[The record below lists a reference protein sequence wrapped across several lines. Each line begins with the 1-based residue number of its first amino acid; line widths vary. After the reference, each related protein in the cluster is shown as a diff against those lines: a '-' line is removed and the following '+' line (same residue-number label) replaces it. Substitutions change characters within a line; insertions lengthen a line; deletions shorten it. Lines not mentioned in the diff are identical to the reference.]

1 MIEKREH
8 RSFVYSFDL
17 KEVLPYI
24 DRLPDNVQAN
34 IESNI
39 VDVIYESFVVPGD
52 QDYLTARLL
61 AQKGLQRAFYWAA
74 AQSIEK
80 YLKAFLLLNGFSDD
94 KKKKIIGGHSIK
106 ALFGKSA
113 SIDCALSNINL
124 TPHADINIDRVTSN
138 HLRSFTIDNF
148 IEDIEIHGSADNRY
162 NSFGVEFNTGHLFA
176 LDNFAYALRGKI
188 GVPSIKYSFNGIE
201 SDLIS
206 IFEDNN
212 PWFCNNVDKCHTK
225 IPSKAFPI
233 KYSLAVTKLDFLIK
247 HKSEP
252 TYGYALKWLN
262 KKMKLPEKIRKLL
275 KSK

>member
-1 MIEKREH
+1 MIEKSER
-8 RSFVYSFDL
+8 RSFVYSFKL
-17 KEVLPYI
+17 KEVLSHI

-34 IESNI
+34 IESCI

-80 YLKAFLLLNGFSDD
+80 YLKAFLLLNGRSVVGKKFS
-94 KKKKIIGGHSIK
+94 GHPIK
-106 ALFGKSA
+106 ALFDEAANIDSA
-113 SIDCALSNINL
+113 LRSINL
-124 TPHADINIDRVTSN
+124 APHADINIERGTRR
-138 HLRSFTIDNF
+138 HLKSFSIENF

-188 GVPSIKYSFNGIE
+188 GVPSIKYSFKKIE

-212 PWFCNNVDKCHTK
+212 PWFCSSVDKCHTK

-247 HKSEP
+247 HKAEP

-262 KKMKLPEKIRKLL
+262 KKMKLPNKVKELL

>member
-1 MIEKREH
+1 MIEISEH
-8 RSFVYSFDL
+8 RGFVYSFDL
-17 KEVLPYI
+17 KKVLPYI

-39 VDVIYESFVVPGD
+39 VGVIYESFVVPGD

-80 YLKAFLLLNGFSDD
+80 YLKAFLLLNDFTDD
-94 KKKKIIGGHSIK
+94 KHMKIIGGHSIN
-106 ALFGKSA
+106 ALFGKAA
-113 SIDCALSNINL
+113 SIDCALSNIKL
-124 TPHADINIDRVTSN
+124 TPHADINIDKVTSK
-138 HLRSFTIDNF
+138 HLKSFSIDNF
-148 IEDIEIHGSADNRY
+148 IEDIEIHGSSDNRY

-176 LDNFAYALRGKI
+176 LDNFAHALREKI
-188 GVPSIKYSFNGIE
+188 GVPSIKYSFKGIE
-201 SDLIS
+201 RDLIS

-233 KYSLAVTKLDFLIK
+233 KDSLEVTKLDFLIK

>member
-1 MIEKREH
+1 MIKKSEH
-8 RSFVYSFDL
+8 SSFVYSFNLKKDL
-17 KEVLPYI
+17 SYI

-34 IESNI
+34 IERYI
-39 VDVIYESFVVPGD
+39 VDVIYESFVIPGD

-80 YLKAFLLLNGFSDD
+80 YLKAFLLLNGHSVVDNKFS
-94 KKKKIIGGHSIK
+94 GHPIK
-106 ALFGKSA
+106 ALFDEAA
-113 SIDCALSNINL
+113 SIDGALRNINL
-124 TPHADINIDRVTSN
+124 TPHADINIERDTSR
-138 HLRSFTIDNF
+138 HLKSFTIEKF
-148 IEDIEIHGSADNRY
+148 IEDIGIHGSADNRY

-176 LDNFAYALRGKI
+176 LDNFAYALRGEI
-188 GVPSIKYSFNGIE
+188 GVPSIKYSFKGIE

-212 PWFCNNVDKCHTK
+212 PWFCSSADKCHTK

-233 KYSLAVTKLDFLIK
+233 KYSLAVTTLDFLIK

-262 KKMKLPEKIRKLL
+262 KKMKLPNKIKGLL

>member
-1 MIEKREH
+1 MIEKSER
-8 RSFVYSFDL
+8 RSFVYSFNL
-17 KEVLPYI
+17 KEDLLYI

-34 IESNI
+34 IESCI

-61 AQKGLQRAFYWAA
+61 AQKGLKRAFYWAA

-80 YLKAFLLLNGFSDD
+80 YLKAFLLLNGHSVVDNKFS
-94 KKKKIIGGHSIK
+94 GHPIK
-106 ALFGKSA
+106 ALFDEAA
-113 SIDCALSNINL
+113 SKDGALRSINL
-124 TPHADINIDRVTSN
+124 TPHPDINIERDTWR
-138 HLRSFTIDNF
+138 HLKSFTIENF

-188 GVPSIKYSFNGIE
+188 GVPSIKYSFKGIE

-212 PWFCNNVDKCHTK
+212 PWFCGSADKCHTK

-262 KKMKLPEKIRKLL
+262 KKMKLPNNRRLGARQR
-275 KSK
+275 